1 MVQTRTSDDF
11 DTPTTIARFAGAL
24 YLPNA
29 RFTTTPE
36 DGTEYWV
43 TRLPLH

>member
-1 MVQTRTSDDF
+1 VVQTRTSDDF

-36 DGTEYWV
+36 DDTEYWV